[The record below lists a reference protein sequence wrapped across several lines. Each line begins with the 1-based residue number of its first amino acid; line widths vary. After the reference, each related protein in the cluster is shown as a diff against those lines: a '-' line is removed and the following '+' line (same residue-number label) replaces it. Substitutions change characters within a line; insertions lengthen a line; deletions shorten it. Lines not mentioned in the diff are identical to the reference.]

1 MFRALCAAL
10 MVVALSQAEFIR
22 AQAPNVATRES
33 TMKATIDRIEKSAR
47 LVTLHDEVNGIQTIY
62 VDPAIKVF
70 DRLSVGDRV
79 TVRYVESV
87 VVQVRRDAKLEDARE
102 TTEEAKKANENVI
115 HQARAV
121 VTIEGIDSQGLF
133 VTYRTKDGRK
143 MMHAVQDKKLLDGVH
158 VGDRIEV
165 TLTRERA
172 IAIDHVR

>member
-1 MFRALCAAL
+1 MSRALCASL
-10 MVVALSQAEFIR
+10 LVVILCHTGVGQA
-22 AQAPNVATRES
+22 QTPNVATRES
-33 TMKATIDRIEKSAR
+33 TIKATIDRIEKSER
-47 LVTLHDEVNGIQTIY
+47 LVTFHDEVNGIQTIY

-70 DRLSVGDRV
+70 DRLNVGDRV

-102 TTEEAKKANENVI
+102 TTEEAKKTNENVI

-172 IAIDHVR
+172 IAIDRVR